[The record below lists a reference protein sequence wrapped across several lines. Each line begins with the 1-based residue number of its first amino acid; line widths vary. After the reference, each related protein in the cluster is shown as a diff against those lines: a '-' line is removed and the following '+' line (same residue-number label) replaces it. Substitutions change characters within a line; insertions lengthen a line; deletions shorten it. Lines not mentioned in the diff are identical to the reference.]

1 MKEEDFFYIN
11 NILHYKISDKESLSF
26 DFLKGRLFNRL
37 KRIEHESLIKKAIG
51 KNKVKLK
58 IFDATAG
65 SLIDSIIFLKLGHRV
80 VACEQ
85 SKILYRLLD
94 DAILRAKNEY
104 NFFENLSLINSDSAK
119 IVDSHLNSDIF
130 YFDPMFKDIKQNTKR
145 SGTLQKIGNVLS
157 IERLEDTSEQIFNQM
172 LKKKYKKII
181 VKRPIKSNPL
191 HEKIN
196 YQVKGKAIR
205 YDIYIKPN
213 YGAPY
218 LSRTDTPEGT
228 RF

>member
-1 MKEEDFFYIN
+1 MKEEYFFYKD

-26 DFLKGRLFNRL
+26 DFLRGRLFNRL

-51 KNKVKLK
+51 KNKAQLK

-65 SLIDSIIFLKLGHRV
+65 SLIDTIIFLKLGHKV

-85 SKILYRLLD
+85 SKILYRLLN
-94 DAILRAKNEY
+94 DAILRAKKEY
-104 NFFENLSLINSDSAK
+104 DFFENLSFINSDSAV
-119 IVDSHLNSDIF
+119 IIDSYLDSDIF
-130 YFDPMFKDIKQNTKR
+130 YFDPMFEEVKQNTKR

-157 IERLEDTSEQIFNQM
+157 FEKLEDTSAQIFDHM
-172 LKKKYKKII
+172 LKKKYKKVI

-191 HEKIN
+191 YEKIN

-205 YDIYIKPN
+205 YDVYVK
-213 YGAPY
+213 
-218 LSRTDTPEGT
+218 T
-228 RF
+228 

>member
-51 KNKVKLK
+51 KNKAQLK

-65 SLIDSIIFLKLGHRV
+65 SLIDTIIFLKLGHEV

-85 SKILYRLLD
+85 SKILFRLID
-94 DAILRAKNEY
+94 DAIFRAKKEY
-104 NFFENLSLINSDSAK
+104 NFFENLSFINSDSAK
-119 IVDSHLNSDIF
+119 IIDSHSDSDIF
-130 YFDPMFKDIKQNTKR
+130 YFDPMFKDTKQNTKR
-145 SGTLQKIGNVLS
+145 SGTLQKIGNILS
-157 IERLEDTSEQIFNQM
+157 LEKLEDTSPQILDYI

-181 VKRPIKSNPL
+181 VKRPIKSNSL
-191 HEKIN
+191 YEKIN

-205 YDIYIKPN
+205 YDVYIK
-213 YGAPY
+213 
-218 LSRTDTPEGT
+218 T
-228 RF
+228 

>member
-1 MKEEDFFYIN
+1 MKEEYFFYKD

-51 KNKVKLK
+51 KNKAQLK

-65 SLIDSIIFLKLGHRV
+65 SLIDTIIFLKLGHKV

-85 SKILYRLLD
+85 SKILYRLLN
-94 DAILRAKNEY
+94 DAILRAKKEY
-104 NFFENLSLINSDSAK
+104 NFFDNLSFINSDSAL
-119 IVDSHLNSDIF
+119 IIDSYLDSDIF
-130 YFDPMFKDIKQNTKR
+130 YFDPMFEEVKQNIKR

-157 IERLEDTSEQIFNQM
+157 FEKLEDTSAQIFDHM
-172 LKKKYKKII
+172 LKKKYKKVI

-191 HEKIN
+191 YEKIN

-205 YDIYIKPN
+205 YDVYVK
-213 YGAPY
+213 
-218 LSRTDTPEGT
+218 T
-228 RF
+228 

>member
-1 MKEEDFFYIN
+1 MKEEDFFYKN
-11 NILHYKISDKESLSF
+11 NILHYRISDKESLSF

-104 NFFENLSLINSDSAK
+104 NFFENLSFINSDSAK
-119 IVDSHLNSDIF
+119 IVDYHLDSDIF
-130 YFDPMFKDIKQNTKR
+130 YFDPMFKDIKQNIKR

-191 HEKIN
+191 YEKIN

-205 YDIYIKPN
+205 YDIYIK
-213 YGAPY
+213 
-218 LSRTDTPEGT
+218 T
-228 RF
+228 

>member
-1 MKEEDFFYIN
+1 MKEEYFFYKD

-51 KNKVKLK
+51 KNKAQLK

-65 SLIDSIIFLKLGHRV
+65 SLIDTIIFLKLGHKV

-85 SKILYRLLD
+85 SKILYRLLN
-94 DAILRAKNEY
+94 DAILRAKKEY
-104 NFFENLSLINSDSAK
+104 DFFDNLSFINSDSAL
-119 IVDSHLNSDIF
+119 IIDSHLDSDIF
-130 YFDPMFKDIKQNTKR
+130 YFDPMFEEVKQNTKR

-157 IERLEDTSEQIFNQM
+157 FEKLEDTSAQIFDHM
-172 LKKKYKKII
+172 LKKKYKKVI

-191 HEKIN
+191 YEKIN

-205 YDIYIKPN
+205 YDVYVK
-213 YGAPY
+213 
-218 LSRTDTPEGT
+218 T
-228 RF
+228 

>member
-1 MKEEDFFYIN
+1 MKEEDFFYKN

-51 KNKVKLK
+51 KNRAHLK

-65 SLIDSIIFLKLGHRV
+65 SLIDTIIFLKLGHEV

-94 DAILRAKNEY
+94 DAILRAKKEY
-104 NFFENLSLINSDSAK
+104 NFFEKLSLINSDSAK
-119 IVDSHLNSDIF
+119 IIDSYLDSDIF

-145 SGTLQKIGNVLS
+145 SGMLQKIGNVLS
-157 IERLEDTSEQIFNQM
+157 LEKLEDTSEQIFNQM
-172 LKKKYKKII
+172 LKKKYKKIV

-191 HEKIN
+191 FEKIN

-205 YDIYIKPN
+205 YDIYIK
-213 YGAPY
+213 
-218 LSRTDTPEGT
+218 T
-228 RF
+228 

>member
-1 MKEEDFFYIN
+1 MKEEYFFYKD

-51 KNKVKLK
+51 KNKVQLK

-65 SLIDSIIFLKLGHRV
+65 SLIDTIIFLKLGHKV

-85 SKILYRLLD
+85 SKILYRLLN
-94 DAILRAKNEY
+94 DAILRAKKEY
-104 NFFENLSLINSDSAK
+104 DFFDNLSFINSDSAL
-119 IVDSHLNSDIF
+119 IIDSYLDSDIF
-130 YFDPMFKDIKQNTKR
+130 YFDPMFEEVKQNIKR

-157 IERLEDTSEQIFNQM
+157 FEKLEDTSAQIFDHM
-172 LKKKYKKII
+172 LKKKYKKVI

-191 HEKIN
+191 YEKIN

-205 YDIYIKPN
+205 YDVYVK
-213 YGAPY
+213 
-218 LSRTDTPEGT
+218 T
-228 RF
+228 

>member
-1 MKEEDFFYIN
+1 MKEEYFFYKD

-51 KNKVKLK
+51 KNKAQLK

-65 SLIDSIIFLKLGHRV
+65 SLIDTIIFLKLGHKV

-94 DAILRAKNEY
+94 DAILRAKKEY
-104 NFFENLSLINSDSAK
+104 DFFENLSFINSDSAV
-119 IVDSHLNSDIF
+119 IIDSYLDSDIF
-130 YFDPMFKDIKQNTKR
+130 YFDPMFEEVKQNTKR

-157 IERLEDTSEQIFNQM
+157 FEKLEDTSAQIFDHM
-172 LKKKYKKII
+172 LKKKYKKVI

-191 HEKIN
+191 YEKIN

-205 YDIYIKPN
+205 YDVYVK
-213 YGAPY
+213 
-218 LSRTDTPEGT
+218 T
-228 RF
+228 

>member
-1 MKEEDFFYIN
+1 MKEEYFFYKD

-37 KRIEHESLIKKAIG
+37 QRIEHESLIKKAIG
-51 KNKVKLK
+51 KNKAQLK

-65 SLIDSIIFLKLGHRV
+65 SLIDTIIFLKLGHKV

-85 SKILYRLLD
+85 SKILFRLLN
-94 DAILRAKNEY
+94 DAILRAKKEY
-104 NFFENLSLINSDSAK
+104 NFFDNLSFINSDSAL
-119 IVDSHLNSDIF
+119 IIDSYLDSDIF
-130 YFDPMFKDIKQNTKR
+130 YFDPMFEEVKQSIKR

-157 IERLEDTSEQIFNQM
+157 FEKLEDTSAQIFDHM
-172 LKKKYKKII
+172 LKKKYKKVI

-191 HEKIN
+191 YEKIN

-205 YDIYIKPN
+205 YDVYVK
-213 YGAPY
+213 
-218 LSRTDTPEGT
+218 T
-228 RF
+228 

>member
-1 MKEEDFFYIN
+1 MKEEYFFYKD

-51 KNKVKLK
+51 KNKAQLK

-65 SLIDSIIFLKLGHRV
+65 SLIDTIIFLKLGHKV

-85 SKILYRLLD
+85 SKILYRLLN
-94 DAILRAKNEY
+94 DAILRAKKEY
-104 NFFENLSLINSDSAK
+104 NFFDNLSFINSDSAL
-119 IVDSHLNSDIF
+119 IIDSYLDSDIF
-130 YFDPMFKDIKQNTKR
+130 YFDPMFEEVKQNIKR

-157 IERLEDTSEQIFNQM
+157 FEKLEDTSAQIFDHM
-172 LKKKYKKII
+172 LKKKYKKVI

-191 HEKIN
+191 NEKIN

-205 YDIYIKPN
+205 YDVYIK
-213 YGAPY
+213 
-218 LSRTDTPEGT
+218 T
-228 RF
+228 

>member
-1 MKEEDFFYIN
+1 MKEEYFFYKD

-51 KNKVKLK
+51 KNKAQLK

-65 SLIDSIIFLKLGHRV
+65 SLIDTIIFLKLGHKV

-85 SKILYRLLD
+85 SKILYRLLN
-94 DAILRAKNEY
+94 DAILRAKKEY
-104 NFFENLSLINSDSAK
+104 YFFDNLSFINSDSAV
-119 IVDSHLNSDIF
+119 IIDSYLDSDIF
-130 YFDPMFKDIKQNTKR
+130 YFDPMFEEVKQNTKR

-157 IERLEDTSEQIFNQM
+157 FEKLEDTSAQIFDHM
-172 LKKKYKKII
+172 LKKKYKKVI

-191 HEKIN
+191 YEKIN

-205 YDIYIKPN
+205 YDVYVK
-213 YGAPY
+213 
-218 LSRTDTPEGT
+218 T
-228 RF
+228 

>member
-1 MKEEDFFYIN
+1 MKEEYFFYKD
-11 NILHYKISDKESLSF
+11 NILNYKISDKGSLSF

-51 KNKVKLK
+51 KNKAQLK

-65 SLIDSIIFLKLGHRV
+65 SLIDTIIFLKLGHKV

-94 DAILRAKNEY
+94 DAILRAKKEY
-104 NFFENLSLINSDSAK
+104 DFFDNLLFINSDSAL
-119 IVDSHLNSDIF
+119 IIDSYLDSDIF
-130 YFDPMFKDIKQNTKR
+130 YFDPMFEEVKQNIKR

-157 IERLEDTSEQIFNQM
+157 FEKLEDTSAQIFDHI

-181 VKRPIKSNPL
+181 VKRPIKSNSL
-191 HEKIN
+191 YEKIN

-205 YDIYIKPN
+205 YDVYVK
-213 YGAPY
+213 
-218 LSRTDTPEGT
+218 T
-228 RF
+228 

>member
-1 MKEEDFFYIN
+1 MKEEYFFYKD

-51 KNKVKLK
+51 KNKGQLK

-65 SLIDSIIFLKLGHRV
+65 SLIDTIIFLKLGHKV

-85 SKILYRLLD
+85 SEILYRLLN
-94 DAILRAKNEY
+94 DAILRAKKEY
-104 NFFENLSLINSDSAK
+104 NFFENLSFMNSDSAV
-119 IVDSHLNSDIF
+119 IIDSYLDSDIF
-130 YFDPMFKDIKQNTKR
+130 YFDPMFEEVKQNTKR

-157 IERLEDTSEQIFNQM
+157 FEKLEDTSAQIFDHM
-172 LKKKYKKII
+172 LKKKYKKVI

-191 HEKIN
+191 YEKIN

-205 YDIYIKPN
+205 YDVYVK
-213 YGAPY
+213 
-218 LSRTDTPEGT
+218 T
-228 RF
+228 

>member
-1 MKEEDFFYIN
+1 MKEEYFFYKD

-37 KRIEHESLIKKAIG
+37 KRIDHESLIKKAIG
-51 KNKVKLK
+51 KNKAQLK

-65 SLIDSIIFLKLGHRV
+65 SLIDTIIFLKLGHKV

-85 SKILYRLLD
+85 SKILYRLLN
-94 DAILRAKNEY
+94 DAILRAKKEY
-104 NFFENLSLINSDSAK
+104 DFFDNLSFINSDSAV
-119 IVDSHLNSDIF
+119 IIDSYLDSDIF
-130 YFDPMFKDIKQNTKR
+130 YFDPMFEEVKQNTKR

-157 IERLEDTSEQIFNQM
+157 FEKLEDTSAQIFDHV
-172 LKKKYKKII
+172 LKKKYKKVI

-191 HEKIN
+191 YEKIN

-205 YDIYIKPN
+205 YDVYVK
-213 YGAPY
+213 
-218 LSRTDTPEGT
+218 T
-228 RF
+228 

>member
-1 MKEEDFFYIN
+1 MKEEYFFYKD

-51 KNKVKLK
+51 KNKAQLK

-65 SLIDSIIFLKLGHRV
+65 SLIDTIIFLKLGHKV

-85 SKILYRLLD
+85 SKILYRLLN
-94 DAILRAKNEY
+94 DAILRAKKEY
-104 NFFENLSLINSDSAK
+104 DFFDNLSFINSDSAV
-119 IVDSHLNSDIF
+119 IIDSYLDSDIF
-130 YFDPMFKDIKQNTKR
+130 YFDPMFEEVKQNTKR
-145 SGTLQKIGNVLS
+145 SGTLQKIGNILS
-157 IERLEDTSEQIFNQM
+157 FEKLEDTSAQIFDHM
-172 LKKKYKKII
+172 LKKKYKKVI

-191 HEKIN
+191 YEKIN

-205 YDIYIKPN
+205 YDVYVK
-213 YGAPY
+213 
-218 LSRTDTPEGT
+218 T
-228 RF
+228 

>member
-11 NILHYKISDKESLSF
+11 NILHYRISDKESLSF

-94 DAILRAKNEY
+94 DAILRAKYEY
-104 NFFENLSLINSDSAK
+104 NFFENLSFINSDSAK
-119 IVDSHLNSDIF
+119 IVDSHLDSDIF
-130 YFDPMFKDIKQNTKR
+130 YFDPMFKDIKLNVKR

-157 IERLEDTSEQIFNQM
+157 LERLEDTSQQIFNQM
-172 LKKKYKKII
+172 LKKKYTNC
-181 VKRPIKSNPL
+181 V
-191 HEKIN
+191 
-196 YQVKGKAIR
+196 
-205 YDIYIKPN
+205 
-213 YGAPY
+213 
-218 LSRTDTPEGT
+218 
-228 RF
+228 

>member
-1 MKEEDFFYIN
+1 VKEEDFFYIN
-11 NILHYKISDKESLSF
+11 NILYYRISDKESLSF

-104 NFFENLSLINSDSAK
+104 NFFENLSFINSDSAK
-119 IVDSHLNSDIF
+119 IIDSHLDSDIF
-130 YFDPMFKDIKQNTKR
+130 YFDPMFKDIKQNIKR

-157 IERLEDTSEQIFNQM
+157 LERLEDTSQQIFNQM

-205 YDIYIKPN
+205 YDIYIK
-213 YGAPY
+213 
-218 LSRTDTPEGT
+218 T
-228 RF
+228 

>member
-1 MKEEDFFYIN
+1 MKEEYFFYKD
-11 NILHYKISDKESLSF
+11 NILHYKISHKESLSF

-51 KNKVKLK
+51 KNKAQLK

-65 SLIDSIIFLKLGHRV
+65 SLIDTIIFLKLGHKV

-85 SKILYRLLD
+85 SKILYRLLN
-94 DAILRAKNEY
+94 DAILRAKKEY
-104 NFFENLSLINSDSAK
+104 DFFDNLSFINSDSAV
-119 IVDSHLNSDIF
+119 IIDSYLDSDIF
-130 YFDPMFKDIKQNTKR
+130 YFDPMFEEVKQNTKR

-157 IERLEDTSEQIFNQM
+157 FEKLEDTSAQIFDHM
-172 LKKKYKKII
+172 LKKKYKKVI

-191 HEKIN
+191 YEKIN

-205 YDIYIKPN
+205 YDVYVK
-213 YGAPY
+213 
-218 LSRTDTPEGT
+218 T
-228 RF
+228 

>member
-11 NILHYKISDKESLSF
+11 NILHYQTSDKESLSF

-51 KNKVKLK
+51 KNKAQLK

-65 SLIDSIIFLKLGHRV
+65 SLIDTIIFLKLGHEV

-85 SKILYRLLD
+85 SKILFRLID
-94 DAILRAKNEY
+94 DAIFRAKKEY
-104 NFFENLSLINSDSAK
+104 NFFENLSFINSDSAK
-119 IVDSHLNSDIF
+119 IIDSHSDSDIF
-130 YFDPMFKDIKQNTKR
+130 YFDPMFKDTKQNTKR
-145 SGTLQKIGNVLS
+145 SGTLQKIGNILS
-157 IERLEDTSEQIFNQM
+157 LEKLEDTSPQILDYI

-181 VKRPIKSNPL
+181 VKRPIKSNSL
-191 HEKIN
+191 YEKIN

-205 YDIYIKPN
+205 YDVYIK
-213 YGAPY
+213 
-218 LSRTDTPEGT
+218 T
-228 RF
+228 

>member
-1 MKEEDFFYIN
+1 MKEEDFFYKN

-104 NFFENLSLINSDSAK
+104 NFFENLSFINSDSAK
-119 IVDSHLNSDIF
+119 IIDSHSDSDIF
-130 YFDPMFKDIKQNTKR
+130 YFDPMFKDIKQNIKR

-157 IERLEDTSEQIFNQM
+157 LERLEDTSEQIFNQM

-205 YDIYIKPN
+205 YDIYIK
-213 YGAPY
+213 
-218 LSRTDTPEGT
+218 T
-228 RF
+228 

>member
-11 NILHYKISDKESLSF
+11 NILHYRISDKESLSF

-94 DAILRAKNEY
+94 DAILRAKYEY
-104 NFFENLSLINSDSAK
+104 NFFENLSFINSDSAK
-119 IVDSHLNSDIF
+119 IVDSHLDSDIF
-130 YFDPMFKDIKQNTKR
+130 YFDPMFKDIKLNIKR

-157 IERLEDTSEQIFNQM
+157 LERLEDTSQQIFNQM

-205 YDIYIKPN
+205 YDIYIK
-213 YGAPY
+213 
-218 LSRTDTPEGT
+218 T
-228 RF
+228 

>member
-11 NILHYKISDKESLSF
+11 NILHYKICDKESISF

-51 KNKVKLK
+51 KNKAHLK

-65 SLIDSIIFLKLGHRV
+65 SLIDTIILLKLGHEV

-119 IVDSHLNSDIF
+119 IVDSYLDSDIF
-130 YFDPMFKDIKQNTKR
+130 YFDPMFGEVKQNIKR

-157 IERLEDTSEQIFNQM
+157 FEKLEDTSAQIFDHM
-172 LKKKYKKII
+172 LKKKYKKVI

-191 HEKIN
+191 YEKIN

-205 YDIYIKPN
+205 YDVYVK
-213 YGAPY
+213 
-218 LSRTDTPEGT
+218 T
-228 RF
+228 

>member
-51 KNKVKLK
+51 KNKAKLK

-65 SLIDSIIFLKLGHRV
+65 SLIDTIIFLKLGHKV

-85 SKILYRLLD
+85 SKILIKLLND
-94 DAILRAKNEY
+94 GIERAREEYSFFKN
-104 NFFENLSLINSDSAK
+104 LILINEDAAN
-119 IVDSHLNSDIF
+119 IIELHQDSDIF
-130 YFDPMFKDIKQNTKR
+130 YFDPMFNKTKRNLKR
-145 SGTLQKIGNVLS
+145 SGTLQKISNILS
-157 IERLEDTSEQIFNQM
+157 HEKLEDTSKDIFSYMQKSN
-172 LKKKYKKII
+172 YKKII
-181 VKRPIKSNPL
+181 VKRPIKSKPL
-191 HEKIN
+191 QEKIN

-205 YDIYIKPN
+205 FDIYIKN
-213 YGAPY
+213 V
-218 LSRTDTPEGT
+218 D
-228 RF
+228 

>member
-1 MKEEDFFYIN
+1 MKEEDFFYVN
-11 NILHYKISDKESLSF
+11 NILHYRISDKESLSF

-104 NFFENLSLINSDSAK
+104 NFFENLSFINSDSAK
-119 IVDSHLNSDIF
+119 IVDSHLDSDIF

-157 IERLEDTSEQIFNQM
+157 LERLEDTGQQIFNQI

-205 YDIYIKPN
+205 YDIYIK
-213 YGAPY
+213 
-218 LSRTDTPEGT
+218 T
-228 RF
+228 